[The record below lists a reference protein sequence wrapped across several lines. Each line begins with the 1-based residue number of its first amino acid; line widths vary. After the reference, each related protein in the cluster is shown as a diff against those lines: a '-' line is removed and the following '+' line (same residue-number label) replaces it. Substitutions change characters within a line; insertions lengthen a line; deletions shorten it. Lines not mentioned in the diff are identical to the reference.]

1 MKKEFLWVEKYRPLN
16 IDDCILPKSL
26 IRTFRE
32 FVNNNEIPNL
42 LLCGTAGVGKTT
54 IARALCEQLD
64 SDYILINGSEE
75 SGIDTLRNKIKN
87 FASTV
92 SLTGGRKVV
101 ILDEADYLNPQSTQP
116 ALRGF
121 IEEFSKNCRFIFT
134 CNFAN
139 RIISPLHSRCSVI
152 EFKIPKKETPEVAR
166 DFMVRVQGILDQERV
181 EYDPKVIVELITKH
195 IPDWR
200 RVLNELQRYSAGGI
214 IDVGILTNTAEVHID
229 QAIDLIKNKNFTKL
243 RKWVI
248 NNMDNDPQVIFRKVY
263 EKLSETLTPA
273 GASQAVV
280 IIADYGYKSAFV
292 ADQEINTIDCLTEI
306 MHRCEFE

>member
-1 MKKEFLWVEKYRPLN
+1 MRKEFLWVEKYRPLN
-16 IDDCILPKSL
+16 IDDCVLPKGL
-26 IRTFRE
+26 IKTFRE

-42 LLCGTAGVGKTT
+42 LLCGSAGVGKTT

-64 SDYILINGSEE
+64 ADYILINGSEE
-75 SGIDTLRNKIKN
+75 SGIDVLRNKIKN

-152 EFKIPKKETPEVAR
+152 EFKIPKQETPEVAR
-166 DFMVRVQGILDQERV
+166 NFMVRVQNILEQEGV
-181 EYDPKVIVELITKH
+181 EYDKQVIVELITKY

-200 RVLNELQRYSAGGI
+200 RVLNELQRYSAGGT
-214 IDVGILTNTAEVHID
+214 IDVGILSNSTDMHID
-229 QAIDLIKNKNFTKL
+229 EVIDYIKTKNFTKL
-243 RKWVI
+243 RKWVV
-248 NNMDNDPQVIFRKVY
+248 NNMDNDPHVVFRKVY
-263 EKLSETLTPA
+263 DKLNDVMTPA
-273 GASQAVV
+273 GVSQAVV
-280 IIADYGYKSAFV
+280 IIAEYGYKSAFV
-292 ADQEINTIDCLTEI
+292 VDQEINTVACLTEI
-306 MHRCEFE
+306 LHRCEFA

>member
-200 RVLNELQRYSAGGI
+200 RVLNELQRYSASGT
-214 IDVGILTNTAEVHID
+214 IDVGILTNWKEGKCQVH
-229 QAIDLIKNKNFTKL
+229 QK
-243 RKWVI
+243 
-248 NNMDNDPQVIFRKVY
+248 
-263 EKLSETLTPA
+263 
-273 GASQAVV
+273 
-280 IIADYGYKSAFV
+280 YKS
-292 ADQEINTIDCLTEI
+292 
-306 MHRCEFE
+306 

>member
-1 MKKEFLWVEKYRPLN
+1 VK
-16 IDDCILPKSL
+16 
-26 IRTFRE
+26 
-32 FVNNNEIPNL
+32 NNEIPNL
-42 LLCGTAGVGKTT
+42 LLCGSAGVGKTT

-75 SGIDTLRNKIKN
+75 SGIDVLRNKIKN

-152 EFKIPKKETPEVAR
+152 EFKIPKQETPEVAR
-166 DFMVRVQGILDQERV
+166 NFMVRVQNILEREGV
-181 EYDPKVIVELITKH
+181 KYDIKVIVELIQKYV
-195 IPDWR
+195 PDWR
-200 RVLNELQRYSAGGI
+200 RVLNELQRYSAGGT
-214 IDVGILTNTAEVHID
+214 IDVGILSNTVDMHID
-229 QAIDLIKNKNFTKL
+229 EVIDYIKNKNFTKL
-243 RKWVI
+243 RKWVV
-248 NNMDNDPQVIFRKVY
+248 NNMDNDPHVVFRKVY
-263 EKLSETLTPA
+263 DKLSDVLTPA
-273 GASQAVV
+273 GVSQAVV
-280 IIADYGYKSAFV
+280 IIAEYGYKSAFV
-292 ADQEINTIDCLTEI
+292 VDQEINTVACLTEI
-306 MHRCEFE
+306 LHRCEFA